1 MGYYPSTS
9 STWAGL
15 NTTHTQPENT
25 TTSQSTSQSSSQ
37 PARKVLRVYNPQTHK
52 LVPISTDQ
60 EANTTDIAEPTRSHT
75 PAQVTLKSVNED
87 ISQASRDKTDTL
99 AEATLSPAPESA
111 EEAPYGFTYGGVSSF
126 PNQWSWE
133 MNKKTTQPR
142 GQEPELETKEAVSE
156 SDLSLREVAE
166 RSASFIGV
174 DTVTA
179 PSQQSHKDESPSES
193 DAASVFSH
201 PDRDRSAVAL
211 RSRGMIQLQLAVQ
224 RAANTIAHAAARER
238 ATVPSASQAT
248 SQASS
253 IQEPGRNQTVS
264 PFLVPTASGNDMPPV
279 VRTPA
284 YDPRAVTGTEEADSP
299 GGHVQPVNKVDTTQ
313 LKTFTNPASVVTAH
327 DFVPQAPL
335 TAIKGSSLPRST
347 IMHTKVVAR
356 PPPISPIKVAVPLP
370 AVVRTKTPVSTAP
383 VTQAKAVAPEV
394 AFTEVLASPA
404 PPVAPS
410 VPARRLAILA
420 PGRLSLRQPDSTYSV
435 LSTLPSRR
443 IAPIRSRPSRP
454 TGIQPSLLETQ
465 TKVPATEASNTK
477 PVVEPGQSGP
487 ATLKPQRV
495 PWNTVAELSGSTP
508 SSAPKPRP
516 SSMSGYPQF
525 DASTRAAERCASTK
539 ASHVRSLPSRP
550 GHHPNNRLVPFPP
563 VKLPFAPAMGG
574 ISDKVIIVETRPWY
588 HVAEYY
594 YHGVRPSQTGR
605 YIPLPEDWDR
615 AYPLIPLTPAGRPR
629 NNQEMTRYLAK
640 LDRDF
645 YSSAPLFGR
654 NMHQVVEEVHVR
666 HVNAIY
672 LDSKLG
678 ISRQEYDERCNI
690 YASLSKSY
698 FARSPYA
705 DMTIQEVLDMDKGK
719 LAEPFLTMLFR
730 TLLLFRAEEGL
741 PPSQRTWR
749 SHFFTNLHPA
759 IQQIPEITLQAE
771 TTDEEPEQNG
781 HDEDEG
787 AEDEEEIEDDEEAEV
802 WEQEGQ
808 LLDAPHKKKASRR
821 RMRKDIRKKKQ
832 LLGYAC

>member
-525 DASTRAAERCASTK
+525 DASTRAAE
-539 ASHVRSLPSRP
+539 P
-550 GHHPNNRLVPFPP
+550 
-563 VKLPFAPAMGG
+563 
-574 ISDKVIIVETRPWY
+574 
-588 HVAEYY
+588 
-594 YHGVRPSQTGR
+594 
-605 YIPLPEDWDR
+605 
-615 AYPLIPLTPAGRPR
+615 GRPR